1 MGGARWRVVS
11 PLGKMSDNNVRYRT
25 FGCGLRP
32 VSVYSSIDGRSGS
45 TAVKCGRHQM
55 SEIVGEIRGTPKNVI
70 HR

>member
-32 VSVYSSIDGRSGS
+32 VSVYSSIDGRSYGLWKLTFPCLS
-45 TAVKCGRHQM
+45 LV
-55 SEIVGEIRGTPKNVI
+55 
-70 HR
+70 